1 VINQLFTFPS
11 TIERLR
17 QEPFGE
23 HMDAYVRLVA
33 EQGYAPNSIRSQIG
47 VIEQFGRW
55 LRQKQIAVSSLD
67 NGVTDRFLRT
77 RRRPVAVRHGE
88 ARALDRF
95 LLLLRQRGV
104 VQLRSDQPI
113 ETAQQRVVEGFR
125 RYLLQERRLSPA
137 TPHNYVPVADQF
149 LSERFAGKALRLSAI
164 RAVDVT
170 GFICRHAH
178 QLSPGRASLMVTAL
192 RSFFRYL
199 LHWGEIPTDLAACVP
214 TVPRWSFSSLP
225 RFLSADAV
233 QRVLNSCNRQTSIGR
248 RNYAIL
254 LLLARLGL
262 RAGEVVALDLD
273 DIDWKEGLI
282 TIRGKGGKSVLLPLP
297 VDVGEAIAD
306 YLRRDRPRCSVRRLF
321 IRHRAPHI
329 GFQNSLA
336 ISTLAMRALKQAG
349 IRSSHTG
356 AHVFRHSLAT
366 SLLSKGCSLDE
377 IGELLRHQ
385 SPNTTVIYAKV
396 DVTAL
401 RKLALP
407 WPGGGR

>member
-1 VINQLFTFPS
+1 MINQLFTFPS
-11 TIERLR
+11 TIERFR
-17 QEPFGE
+17 QDPLGE
-23 HMDAYVRLVA
+23 YLDTYARVVA
-33 EQGYAPNSIRSQIG
+33 EQGYARNSIRSQIA
-47 VIEQFGRW
+47 VIADFGRW
-55 LRQKQIAVSSLD
+55 LHQKHIDVCSLNSD
-67 NGVTDRFLRT
+67 ITDRFLKT
-77 RRRPVAVRHGE
+77 LRRPDGVRHGE

-104 VQLRSDQPI
+104 IKQLPDPPI
-113 ETAQQRVVEGFR
+113 ETAQQRIIEGFR
-125 RYLLQERRLSPA
+125 RYLLQERRLSSS
-137 TPHNYVPVADQF
+137 TPHNYVPVVAQF
-149 LSERFAGKALRLSAI
+149 LSERFAGKTLQLSAI

-178 QLSPGRASLMVTAL
+178 QLSPGRSSLMVTAL

-199 LHWGEIPTDLAACVP
+199 LHRGEVPTDLAACVP
-214 TVPRWSFSSLP
+214 AVPRWSFSSLP
-225 RFLSADAV
+225 KFLSVDAV
-233 QRVLNSCNRQTSIGR
+233 QRVLKSCDRQKPLGR

-282 TIRGKGGKSVLLPLP
+282 AIRGKGGKSVLLPLP

-321 IRHRAPHI
+321 IRDRAPHI

-336 ISTLAMRALKQAG
+336 ISTLSMRALKQAG
-349 IRSSHTG
+349 IKSSHTG

-385 SPNTTVIYAKV
+385 SPNTTTIYAKV